1 MALQFQPAK
10 RTILGIWSN
19 NCGPRR
25 AALAELL
32 LSLRQHGVRVESYG
46 RCRHDSPQGLE
57 YWNRPTSRMDR
68 GHDQKYNESN
78 FLPLAVCRQNRL
90 MLAEENDLCPGYVG
104 MNVVNAMQL
113 CGAIPIIFEA
123 GGLPGYEAEFGPFPH
138 VNASRPGWLAK
149 ARRLMRDDDYYRE
162 LLEVYQK
169 RAWPPPPAAVFAET
183 GAFHCQWH
191 DQRLMERPRRR
202 VAFPR
207 CAQCIGDEEGQQGMS
222 WRGTEFENME
232 ALNGG
237 STDDIERHI
246 QCNVTRE
253 FALDHTGHSSDRP
266 HWAAPK
272 N

>member
-138 VNASRPGWLAK
+138 VNASRPGWCATTTTTASCWRCTRSALGHRHLPPCSQRRGLSTASGTISASWSAHVGGWRSRA
-149 ARRLMRDDDYYRE
+149 ARNASATRRASKGCPGEAPSSRTW
-162 LLEVYQK
+162 K
-169 RAWPPPPAAVFAET
+169 RAL
-183 GAFHCQWH
+183 H
-191 DQRLMERPRRR
+191 
-202 VAFPR
+202 
-207 CAQCIGDEEGQQGMS
+207 
-222 WRGTEFENME
+222 
-232 ALNGG
+232 GG

>member
-1 MALQFQPAK
+1 MP
-10 RTILGIWSN
+10 
-19 NCGPRR
+19 
-25 AALAELL
+25 
-32 LSLRQHGVRVESYG
+32 GVRGDERGERDAAVRRDPNHLRG
-46 RCRHDSPQGLE
+46 GWAPRIRGGVWTLP
-57 YWNRPTSRMDR
+57 SRQR
-68 GHDQKYNESN
+68 IA
-78 FLPLAVCRQNRL
+78 PRL
-90 MLAEENDLCPGYVG
+90 V
-104 MNVVNAMQL
+104 
-113 CGAIPIIFEA
+113 
-123 GGLPGYEAEFGPFPH
+123 
-138 VNASRPGWLAK
+138 
-149 ARRLMRDDDYYRE
+149 RDDDYYRE